1 MFLDTLDA
9 LGTGPA
15 ETLMVGDR
23 ALPDGGAVAVGV
35 PTLLVPP
42 LTDVRERRLWP
53 VLRLCGVG

>member
-1 MFLDTLDA
+1 
-9 LGTGPA
+9 
-15 ETLMVGDR
+15 MVGDR